1 MGDLEEIQMALPVS
15 VDLPL
20 AVGIPSAYVAQQN
33 IRLQLYRR
41 LADLR
46 REDELKTLAE
56 EFEDRFGPL
65 PQQVLD
71 LFYQMRIKLLAERAG
86 LVSLTVEGDQIVMRY
101 PAVPAGIQT
110 MALPEIGQGARPGKN
125 AYWMAMGNEWRDTL
139 PEALSAIINVK
150 GKGR

>member
-1 MGDLEEIQMALPVS
+1 MALPVA

-20 AVGIPSAYVAQQN
+20 SIGIPSVYVPHQN

-46 REDELKTLAE
+46 SEEELKTLAE

-71 LFYQMRIKLLAERAG
+71 LFYQMSIKLLAERAG
-86 LVSLTVEGDQIVMRY
+86 LVSVTAEGEQIIMRY
-101 PAVPAGIQT
+101 PAPPAGIQPKVL
-110 MALPEIGQGARPGKN
+110 AEIGLGVRTGKN
-125 AYWMAMGNEWRDTL
+125 AYWMPQINAWREAL
-139 PEALSAIINVK
+139 PGILSAIINLK